1 MRKLQILVLVLFL
14 ACAAAFGANEFWRR
28 TTTDNTLPVISC
40 PETPLVLSVGE
51 QDPQVLL
58 QDVTAWDEKDG
69 DLTDHILVEGIGG
82 HIQDNL
88 TTVTYVVSDQDHHV
102 VKQTRPVQYTDYRPP
117 RFVLNQELRFSV
129 GQAILLSNYVSAWDV
144 IDGSLSGQ
152 VKFTSTGLNASVEGN
167 YPLTLE
173 VTNSM
178 GDTSTLTLNL
188 RIDNI
193 QAGEP
198 RVYLKQYLLYLN
210 TGAPFSPMDY
220 FSDLLGGDVD
230 DLTVTSTVNT
240 AVPGTYSVTYSCPGS
255 NGTVGSTVLYV
266 VVV

>member
-14 ACAAAFGANEFWRR
+14 ACAAAFGANEVWQYRH
-28 TTTDNTLPVISC
+28 TDNTIPVITC
-40 PETPLVLSVGE
+40 PDTPLVLSVGE
-51 QDPQVLL
+51 QDQQVLL
-58 QDVTAWDEKDG
+58 QDVTAWDDKDG
-69 DLTDHILVEGIGG
+69 DLTDHILVESIGG
-82 HIQDNL
+82 HMQDNM
-88 TTVTYVVSDQDHHV
+88 TTITYVVCDGDHHV

-117 RFVLNQELRFSV
+117 RFVLNQELRFQV
-129 GQAILLSNYVSAWDV
+129 GQGIFLPNYVSAWDV
-144 IDGSLSGQ
+144 IDGSLAGQ

-193 QAGEP
+193 EAGEP
-198 RVYLKQYLLYLN
+198 RIYLKQYLLYLN

-220 FSDLLGGDVD
+220 FSDLLGGDPDALSVN
-230 DLTVTSTVNT
+230 STVNT
-240 AVPGTYSVTYSCPGS
+240 AVPGTYTVTYSCPGS
-255 NGTVGSTVLYV
+255 NGTVGTTVLYV